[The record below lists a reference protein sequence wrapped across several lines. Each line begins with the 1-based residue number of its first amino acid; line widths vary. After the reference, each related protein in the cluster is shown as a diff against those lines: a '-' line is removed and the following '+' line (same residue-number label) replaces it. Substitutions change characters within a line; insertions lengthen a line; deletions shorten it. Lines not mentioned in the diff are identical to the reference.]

1 MANIDFTDQ
10 NTLLR
15 FAPGNR
21 PKKKTRALSVMVVIA
36 LIVGVL
42 LAIVFFA
49 AQAGRPGDSEFA
61 VGAHISRETRYQA
74 GLARLAGE
82 RSQLFAGWQSAE
94 TAAARKKA
102 LDQAAALLFASIE
115 NDIIPLWYGT
125 PYGFNGA
132 TALPGAGSISCG
144 HFVTTVLRDAGLK
157 LDRIGLAQEPSE
169 LIIQSLVAEE
179 SIRRYSHLSGEE
191 FLKAIKT
198 LPPGLFVLGLDKH
211 VGFLDIG
218 PAGVFFIHSTLLAP
232 YSVVREP
239 ASSSHSLMTSAYRVL
254 GSLSADRSLI
264 LKWLR
269 QEKIATRHGAE

>member
-169 LIIQSLVAEE
+169 LIIQSLVA
-179 SIRRYSHLSGEE
+179 RRASAGT
-191 FLKAIKT
+191 ANC
-198 LPPGLFVLGLDKH
+198 PG
-211 VGFLDIG
+211 
-218 PAGVFFIHSTLLAP
+218 
-232 YSVVREP
+232 R
-239 ASSSHSLMTSAYRVL
+239 SSSRRSKRSRRA
-254 GSLSADRSLI
+254 SLSWAWTSMWAFSTSVPPAFSSSTRPCSLPTA
-264 LKWLR
+264 WSGNR
-269 QEKIATRHGAE
+269 PPRRTHS